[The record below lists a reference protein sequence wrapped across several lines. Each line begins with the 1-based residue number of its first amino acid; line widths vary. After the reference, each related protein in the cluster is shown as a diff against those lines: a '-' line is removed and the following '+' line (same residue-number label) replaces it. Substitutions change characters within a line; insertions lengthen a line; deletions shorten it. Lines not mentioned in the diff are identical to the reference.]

1 MQVEPGQEGEE
12 RVTDDERRWVLVG
25 GGSGGIGA
33 AVCRALADDGWDV
46 AVGHRTG
53 SDAAEGV
60 AEEARAR
67 GARAVTVA
75 ADLTDP
81 DAVAAAI
88 ATVESHGPLGG
99 VVYAAGPPIPMA
111 YISATDPQRFRAVME
126 GDAVACYTLLQAAIA
141 PLRRSRGAMCAVS
154 TPAVRMHAKKDLLSS
169 APKAA
174 VEAVVRG
181 IAVEEGRFG
190 VRANAV
196 AVGLLEGPG
205 MWDALV
211 ASGAYTEQTLARA
224 RDNLALRRFGHA
236 DDVAEAVRFLLSP
249 RAAWITGQ
257 VLGVDGGFGLGA

>member
-1 MQVEPGQEGEE
+1 M
-12 RVTDDERRWVLVG
+12 TDDDRRWVLVG

-33 AVCRALADDGWDV
+33 AVCRALAADGWDV
-46 AVGHRTG
+46 AVTHRTG
-53 SDAAEGV
+53 REAAEQV
-60 AEEARAR
+60 ADEVRTRGGRAT
-67 GARAVTVA
+67 TVPV
-75 ADLTDP
+75 DLTDAG
-81 DAVAAAI
+81 AVAAALD
-88 ATVESHGPLGG
+88 AVESRGLLGG

-111 YISATDPQRFRAVME
+111 YISATDPRRFRAVME

-174 VEAVVRG
+174 IEAVVRG

-211 ASGAYTEQTLARA
+211 ESGAYTEQTLARA

-236 DDVAEAVRFLLSP
+236 DDVAEAVRFLLSQ
-249 RAAWITGQ
+249 RAGWITGQ